1 MRRDGEERFCHL
13 AHAWL
18 VKIFEVLACQ
28 HERGFLFAHALERVA
43 DVLDSDGIGQP
54 DIEFVQRRDGVALGE
69 QLVRHIRQQVQEDRA
84 SHVLRHGQ
92 QTFHTEHQKAR

>member
-1 MRRDGEERFCHL
+1 MRRNGEQRLCHFP
-13 AHAWL
+13 HTRL
-18 VKIFEVLACQ
+18 VEIFKVLACQ
-28 HERGFLFAHALERVA
+28 HQRGLFFSHTFQRISDILDGNRV
-43 DVLDSDGIGQP
+43 GQP

-92 QTFHTEHQKAR
+92 QTFYTEHQKAR